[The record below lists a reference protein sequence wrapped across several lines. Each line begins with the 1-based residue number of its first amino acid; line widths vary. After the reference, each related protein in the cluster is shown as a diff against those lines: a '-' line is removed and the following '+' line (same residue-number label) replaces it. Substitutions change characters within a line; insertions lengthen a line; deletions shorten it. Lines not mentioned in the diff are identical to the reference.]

1 VSPASER
8 PSVLHFRR
16 LKRNYHSFY
25 GADMNE
31 RILVVDDEESLRLS
45 LKFKLKSAG
54 FDVDVATDGEDAV
67 EKLKTKQADVVLLD
81 INMPRMSGIEALN
94 YIRQTYPKTEVI
106 MLTGFADFS
115 TAIECLKMGARDYL
129 VKPVDTTE
137 LVTRVRSLMRSRSSE
152 RALQQVQEKYSS
164 VVVNDLIAPL
174 HKIQGMLDQA
184 TKLTSDGDAKERKK
198 LLTNARELTGK
209 MEQKLQ
215 QLMELTK
222 EAAKSVVAAE
232 SEIDPIALAEQL
244 KSIQGD
250 QE

>member
-1 VSPASER
+1 
-8 PSVLHFRR
+8 
-16 LKRNYHSFY
+16 
-25 GADMNE
+25 MNE

-67 EKLKTKQADVVLLD
+67 EKLKKKPADVVLLD

-94 YIRQTYPKTEVI
+94 YIRQTYPKTEAI

-137 LVTRVRSLMRSRSSE
+137 LVTRVRSLIRSRSSE
-152 RALQQVQEKYSS
+152 RALQQVQEQYSA
-164 VVVNDLIAPL
+164 VVMNDLIDPL

-184 TKLTSDGDAKERKK
+184 SKLSSDGDAKERKK
-198 LLTNARELTGK
+198 LLTSARELTNK

-215 QLMELTK
+215 QLMDLTK
-222 EAAKSVVAAE
+222 EAAKSAVAGD
-232 SEIDPIALAEQL
+232 SELDQILLAEQPR
-244 KSIQGD
+244 SIRED